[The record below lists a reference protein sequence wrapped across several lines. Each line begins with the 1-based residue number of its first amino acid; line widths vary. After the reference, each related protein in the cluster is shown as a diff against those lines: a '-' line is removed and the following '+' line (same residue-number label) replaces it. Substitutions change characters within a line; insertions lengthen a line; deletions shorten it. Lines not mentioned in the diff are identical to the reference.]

1 MTYKKRSSPG
11 LLARLRERMTGFK
24 SIDPAIDLGND
35 ISAKVFTQKVNNL
48 QQMLDAYNTLL
59 ADADALKNRL
69 VTTEKD
75 LSEYSERVL
84 LAVAAKYG
92 KDSDEYERA
101 GGVRRSDRK
110 RPTRQLQ
117 LTIQPTG

>member
-1 MTYKKRSSPG
+1 MTYQKRSSRY
-11 LLARLRERMTGFK
+11 LLSKIRERMTGFK
-24 SIDPAIDLGND
+24 SIDPKIDLGNG
-35 ISAKVFTQKVNNL
+35 ISAKAFTDKVNDL

-69 VTTEKD
+69 TTTEKA

-84 LAVAAKYG
+84 LAVAVKYG
-92 KDSDEYERA
+92 KDSDEYERT
-101 GGVRRSDRK
+101 GGVRRSERK
-110 RPTRQLQ
+110 RPTAESQ

>member
-1 MTYKKRSSPG
+1 
-11 LLARLRERMTGFK
+11 MTGFK

-69 VTTEKD
+69 ITTEKD

-84 LAVAAKYG
+84 LAVAVKYG

-110 RPTRQLQ
+110 RPTPQQQ